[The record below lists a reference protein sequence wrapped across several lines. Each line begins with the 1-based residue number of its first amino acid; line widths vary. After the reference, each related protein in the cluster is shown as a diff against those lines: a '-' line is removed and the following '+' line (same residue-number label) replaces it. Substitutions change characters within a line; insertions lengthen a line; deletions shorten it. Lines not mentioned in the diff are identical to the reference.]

1 MKIVREPDAPCSVGD
16 ESCYGRAVFARLTD
30 LSPDYHSSALTKIS
44 APTGSPS
51 KQYLFFAVRNVT

>member
-1 MKIVREPDAPCSVGD
+1 MTFDKFGS

-44 APTGSPS
+44 APTASPS

>member
-1 MKIVREPDAPCSVGD
+1 MTFDKFGS